1 MVAPEYISSLSL
13 VENKTKIMGNTLLAN
28 QIREIVKLYINHNK
42 DLYETQSKIN
52 AALISRFGIDWYER
66 SKEAVNFI
74 YEKWRLVDSIT
85 NKGNFLEVLKRN
97 QFSKERESYE

>member
-42 DLYETQSKIN
+42 DLYETQSRIN

-74 YEKWRLVDSIT
+74 VKNE
-85 NKGNFLEVLKRN
+85 FAH
-97 QFSKERESYE
+97 KEREKHPFFDKRQYEADIKSRKMY

>member
-42 DLYETQSKIN
+42 DLYETQSRIN
-52 AALISRFGIDWYER
+52 AALISRFGINWYER

-74 YEKWRLVDSIT
+74 IE
-85 NKGNFLEVLKRN
+85 NEFAH
-97 QFSKERESYE
+97 KEREKYPFYDERQYEADIKNSKMY